1 MVPNTHSVRLRIRA
15 LAENELKRAWFVFAV
30 ACLIVAQAAPADC
43 GAVVAGARVDHHG
56 EAIELHFKLRGNPRW
71 RLVRHA
77 LELWIDLD
85 STRIDIP
92 PRPLFSQETTPIS
105 AVRVIDIGGGRA
117 RVVIAVS
124 EASDYAAAT
133 IPGEL
138 IVRLA
143 PAGKVP
149 NLAEPIA
156 VRFVPPRASD
166 QDGARSVPS
175 HTDGFAPLH
184 PDAADSPADPANVAN
199 GPARQARVMI
209 DAGHGG
215 YDPGTR
221 SAANVMEKDCA
232 LQIARR
238 LADALRARGVGAGLT
253 RDGDYFVSL
262 AERTRLANRASA
274 DLFISIHLNWSP
286 NSAASGFEVYYL
298 NNTTDRATIRLARME
313 NLSGTSDSAAVKSD
327 LNYILSDLTQ
337 NYKAAESATL
347 AEMIET
353 QSAVE
358 LQAAFG
364 PTIHAL
370 GAKRGPFYV
379 LVGAH
384 MPAVLIECGFL
395 SNPVEAERLA
405 SPQYQAQLAQGIATA
420 VVRYLNDEYAGG
432 NL

>member
-1 MVPNTHSVRLRIRA
+1 LKSVW
-15 LAENELKRAWFVFAV
+15 LAIAS
-30 ACLIVAQAAPADC
+30 ACLIAALSAPAQSST
-43 GAVVAGARVDHHG
+43 VVAGVRAEPRG
-56 EAIELHFKLRGNPRW
+56 EATELRFKLRGNPRW
-71 RLVRHA
+71 RLSRHGA
-77 LELWIDLD
+77 ELWIDLD
-85 STRIDIP
+85 ATRLDIP
-92 PRPLFSQETTPIS
+92 PRPLFGQERAPVS
-105 AVRVIDIGGGRA
+105 AVRVIDAGDGRA
-117 RVVIAVS
+117 RIVIEVS
-124 EASDYAAAT
+124 EKSDYAVAT

-143 PAGKVP
+143 PAGRVP
-149 NLAEPIA
+149 DLAAPIPI
-156 VRFVPPRASD
+156 RFVPPRAGGQSA
-166 QDGARSVPS
+166 ARS
-175 HTDGFAPLH
+175 APLH
-184 PDAADSPADPANVAN
+184 REPVPLPQPGVADLPAAN
-199 GPARQARVMI
+199 GPARPARVMI

-221 SAANVMEKDCA
+221 SAGGMAEKDCA
-232 LQIARR
+232 LEIARR
-238 LADALRARGVGAGLT
+238 LADALRARGVSASLT

-262 AERTRLANRASA
+262 PERTRLANRANA
-274 DLFISIHLNWSP
+274 DLFVSIHLNWSP
-286 NSAASGFEVYYL
+286 NSATNGIEVYYL

-313 NLSGTSDSAAVKSD
+313 NLSDAGDGAAAKSD

-353 QSAVE
+353 RSAAD
-358 LQAAFG
+358 LRAAFG
-364 PTIHAL
+364 SNIREL

-405 SPQYQAQLAQGIATA
+405 TAQYQARLAQAIATA
-420 VVRYLNDEYAGG
+420 VVRYLNGDAARG